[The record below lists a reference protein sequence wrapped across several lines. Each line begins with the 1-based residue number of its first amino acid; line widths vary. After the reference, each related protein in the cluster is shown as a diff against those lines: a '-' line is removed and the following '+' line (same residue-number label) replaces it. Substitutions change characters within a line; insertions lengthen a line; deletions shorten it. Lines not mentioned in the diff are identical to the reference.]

1 LFVSARQGLD
11 KRQWAVLFALVGLNA
26 ALAFF
31 TLALGLTEMLPGQA
45 AASELPDVP
54 NWVLGLANAGLI
66 LVAYGALG
74 AAGVWLGHRAGL
86 PGVYRC
92 GGGRRRDAG
101 WRKWAWL
108 PLIYGL
114 IVGVLMV
121 AGDRAFAALGDWG
134 GLAHP
139 AFPLSLLASASAGIG
154 EEVIFR
160 GFVMGVWAW
169 LLTRFLKGA
178 RGTGVALWIANGIAA
193 LAFAAGHLPAVMLL
207 YDAQTPL
214 ELPPALLLEMLVL
227 NGLVALVAGERYRR
241 DGLVAAMGVHF
252 WADIV
257 WHVIWPLVSRS

>member
-1 LFVSARQGLD
+1 MATQHKLDKNQWIVLFV
-11 KRQWAVLFALVGLNA
+11 LVGINA
-26 ALAFF
+26 TLAFL
-31 TLALGLTEMLPGQA
+31 TLALGLAAEMLPGGA
-45 AASELPDVP
+45 PASELPDVP
-54 NWVLGLANAGLI
+54 NWLLGLANAGLI

-86 PGVYRC
+86 PGVYRP
-92 GGGRRRDAG
+92 GAG
-101 WRKWAWL
+101 WRNWAWL
-108 PLIYGL
+108 PLIYGT

-154 EEVIFR
+154 EEVVFR

-169 LLTRFLKGA
+169 LLTRFV
-178 RGTGVALWIANGIAA
+178 RGTGIALWIANGIAA

-207 YDAQTPL
+207 FGAQTPL
-214 ELPPALLLEMLVL
+214 ELPPALLAEMLVL

-241 DGLVAAMGVHF
+241 DGLAAAMGVHF

>member
-1 LFVSARQGLD
+1 MDMTENLRLG
-11 KRQWAVLFALVGLNA
+11 KNQWIVLFALIGINA

-31 TLALGLTEMLPGQA
+31 TLALGLTEMLPGEA

-74 AAGVWLGHRAGL
+74 AAGVWLGRRAGL
-86 PGVYRC
+86 PGVYRP
-92 GGGRRRDAG
+92 GAG
-101 WRKWAWL
+101 WRNWAWL
-108 PLIYGL
+108 PLIYGT

-169 LLTRFLKGA
+169 LLTRFLRGA
-178 RGTGVALWIANGIAA
+178 RGTGIALWIANGIAA

-207 YDAQTPL
+207 YGAQTPL

-227 NGLVALVAGERYRR
+227 NGLVALVAGERCRR

-257 WHVIWPLVSRS
+257 WHVIWPLVFRL